1 MWWFTAVSRDST
13 SFNTGT
19 TSPPSTPSHLDHILV
34 RMQEVLDQ
42 RTHDGLE
49 ETAKS
54 GGWQAPYRPEILA
67 ELFVIS
73 FWIST
78 GWDGYRIKHPKGV
91 SLLKI
96 PRKPLEGDLIRL
108 MIFDGLIA
116 LQGGGCRISA
126 TNCILGRLNQWIGSI
141 QVWGSSCQWS
151 RKDHSPL
158 ILRTDFWSLV
168 KLHPFPETRSS
179 ASLSKIQDLNLA
191 ILPPHS
197 NPPWLVR

>member
-91 SLLKI
+91 SQLKI

-116 LQGGGCRISA
+116 LQGGVVEYLRLTAFWEDSING
-126 TNCILGRLNQWIGSI
+126 LGAFKCEVHLANDPEKIIHLW
-141 QVWGSSCQWS
+141 SSVQIF
-151 RKDHSPL
+151 D
-158 ILRTDFWSLV
+158 
-168 KLHPFPETRSS
+168 
-179 ASLSKIQDLNLA
+179 
-191 ILPPHS
+191 
-197 NPPWLVR
+197 PW